1 MGAVAMIARA
11 LPLLGVSLVAG
22 LVLLLPAAP
31 VLAEDVDVENA
42 MAIARKGSCLRCHAV
57 DKRKKAPS
65 YQEIGKKFSA
75 KPNGEALL
83 TQHVTGKNMVKVEN
97 KDEDHDPIPAK
108 DDKEVK
114 NFVRWV
120 MTR

>member
-1 MGAVAMIARA
+1 MSTRIRLARWTVAAA
-11 LPLLGVSLVAG
+11 FAA
-22 LVLLLPAAP
+22 LLPTAP
-31 VLAEDVDVENA
+31 AFAQEVDVENA
-42 MAIARKGSCLRCHAV
+42 MAIARKGSCLRCHAI

-65 YQEIGKKFSA
+65 YQEIGKKYSA
-75 KPNGEALL
+75 KPDGEALL
-83 TQHVTGKNMVKVEN
+83 TKHVTGKNKVKIESS
-97 KDEDHDPIPAK
+97 DEDHDPIPAK

>member
-1 MGAVAMIARA
+1 MNSRIRLSSWTFVAAFATLI
-11 LPLLGVSLVAG
+11 LPTTPIFAQ
-22 LVLLLPAAP
+22 
-31 VLAEDVDVENA
+31 EVDVENA

-75 KPNGEALL
+75 KPDGEALL
-83 TQHVTGKNMVKVEN
+83 TKHVTGKNKVKVESS
-97 KDEDHDPIPAK
+97 DEDHDPIPAK
-108 DDKEVK
+108 DEKEIK